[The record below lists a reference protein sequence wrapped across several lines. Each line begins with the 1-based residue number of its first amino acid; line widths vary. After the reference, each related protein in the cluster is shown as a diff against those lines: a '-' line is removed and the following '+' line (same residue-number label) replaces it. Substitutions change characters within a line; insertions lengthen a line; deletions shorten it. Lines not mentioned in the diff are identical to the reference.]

1 MLKVGVIT
9 DEVSQ
14 SLEEALGFARRFE
27 LAGVELRSVAGDG
40 PFDWSLATVKGFR
53 ALLKRYGLRAV
64 GISAPLFK
72 CDIHDRE
79 AVERHLA
86 GFRRCAEFCDLLGC
100 SLIRGFDFWE
110 AGVPVR
116 QRAERFEPIIEIS
129 RKYGVTC
136 ALEYDPSVHAST
148 PPLLR
153 ELVDAIGSP
162 QIRALFDPGNGIFSR
177 PGSRPFPEDYE
188 TLRPVL
194 CHIHIKDAVS
204 GPEGVRAVCIGEGEV
219 NYPSLLRRLL
229 QDGYSGYLMLETHYR
244 LASQL
249 TEEQLRLPGGQ
260 AFSDG
265 AYAASEQSMNALLRL
280 LRQASKEAVPCQES

>member
-14 SLEEALGFARRFE
+14 SLEEALRFAKRFD
-27 LAGVELRSVAGDG
+27 LAGVELRSVAGEG
-40 PFDWSLATVKGFR
+40 PFEWSLETVKGFQ
-53 ALLKRYGLRAV
+53 ALLKRYGIKAV

-72 CDIHDRE
+72 CDIHDQE
-79 AVERHLA
+79 AVERHVA
-86 GFRRCAEFCDLLGC
+86 GFQRCAEFCDVLGC

-110 AGVPVR
+110 AGVPVA
-116 QRAERFEPIIEIS
+116 QRAERFAPIIEIT
-129 RKYGVTC
+129 RKYGLTC

-153 ELVDAIGSP
+153 ELVDAINSP

-177 PGSRPFPEDYE
+177 SDSCPFPEDYE

-194 CHIHIKDAVS
+194 CHIHIKDAVA
-204 GPEGVRAVCIGEGEV
+204 GPDGVQAVCVGQGQV
-219 NYPSLLRRLL
+219 NYPALL
-229 QDGYSGYLMLETHYR
+229 QRLIQDQYSGYLMLETHYR
-244 LASQL
+244 LAAQL

-265 AYAASEQSMNALLRL
+265 AYAASEQSMNALLQL
-280 LRQASKEAVPCQES
+280 LRQAE